1 MQSLVLELILQPLH
15 WLDCLVRLVHQNNSS
30 VHLHLY
36 SKSRYRNLGYS
47 RRWQNITI
55 ASCRILLSTRPRKSL
70 LSRNIS
76 CQRCFHMGSKEPSST
91 AKSEPVSYL
100 SKNSHWVL
108 LRVRL
113 QLHTHTHTHAHTCF
127 KCHWH
132 WQCAR
137 PLLFD
142 RLQSEDLATA
152 YHKRV
157 PEVYKPPQDLLD
169 SLTEPTKAPRRDC
182 SATLVTRLAKSQL
195 QGKKQVGTQRPA
207 RRM

>member
-47 RRWQNITI
+47 RRLQNITI

-100 SKNSHWVL
+100 SKKSHWVL

-113 QLHTHTHTHAHTCF
+113 QLHTHTHTLTPASNAIGTGNALDPC
-127 KCHWH
+127 CLIASNLRIW
-132 WQCAR
+132 
-137 PLLFD
+137 LLLTIKESL
-142 RLQSEDLATA
+142 RSTSP
-152 YHKRV
+152 HKI
-157 PEVYKPPQDLLD
+157 
-169 SLTEPTKAPRRDC
+169 C
-182 SATLVTRLAKSQL
+182 
-195 QGKKQVGTQRPA
+195 
-207 RRM
+207 